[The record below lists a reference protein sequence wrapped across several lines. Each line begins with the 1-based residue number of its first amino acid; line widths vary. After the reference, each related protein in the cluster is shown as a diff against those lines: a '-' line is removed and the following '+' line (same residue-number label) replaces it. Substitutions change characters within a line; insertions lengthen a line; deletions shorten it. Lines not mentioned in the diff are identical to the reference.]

1 MKMGDSYDDPIL
13 IGRAR
18 AKGAFS
24 LVFVALLFGATL
36 ADTISG
42 RVVGAADGDTLMV
55 LDSSTQ
61 PVYQFVAY
69 GDGSSFW
76 MFGNFLLFDHLH
88 NTLYTLPTD
97 VSC

>member
-24 LVFVALLFGATL
+24 LVFAALLLGVAFAE
-36 ADTISG
+36 TISG
-42 RVVGAADGDTLMV
+42 RVVGAPDGDTLMV
-55 LDSSTQ
+55 WDSSRR
-61 PVYQFVAY
+61 PVYQFVAD
-69 GDGSSFW
+69 GHGSSFW
-76 MFGNFLLFDHLH
+76 MFGNFLPFDLLH
-88 NTLYTLPTD
+88 KTLYTLPTD